1 MQEKLSAS
9 WEGLDFDK
17 NDILF
22 GALVKC
28 ACEEERKKA
37 LSEAQT
43 EETKEETA
51 QEIRSRQ
58 LLEKYLRR
66 QSRIRVLKKGYRAVQ
81 KAAVF
86 LVVVFVGFT
95 YAVVNVEAVNQ
106 AVVGWLTEVHQ
117 THTDLS
123 VIIGDDSE
131 VDLSKVTVNWIP
143 DGCTLDS
150 SQKENGY
157 FTVYYQETIFAVI
170 SIYTSNTNIALNT
183 EDANTIYL
191 DFPNYDNVF
200 LVERDDIK
208 MITAANAQIIIFID
222 AMTNN
227 KRTAT
232 SGELIKILQ
241 NIDY

>member
-37 LSEAQT
+37 LAEAQA

-117 THTDLS
+117 THTELL
-123 VIIGDDSE
+123 IG
-131 VDLSKVTVNWIP
+131 VDYSPIDYSNVHMNWLP
-143 DGCTLDS
+143 EGLTLDS
-150 SQKENGY
+150 TNADQGSYRLMYNGKSIGIISLSNQTSNITLNTEEAQTAY
-157 FTVYYQETIFAVI
+157 LELPNYDTVFTVERNDAKAIVASNGQIVI
-170 SIYTSNTNIALNT
+170 SISIVHADEYSLSVG
-183 EDANTIYL
+183 E
-191 DFPNYDNVF
+191 
-200 LVERDDIK
+200 
-208 MITAANAQIIIFID
+208 MIQ
-222 AMTNN
+222 
-227 KRTAT
+227 
-232 SGELIKILQ
+232 ILQ